1 MTAQQLKLDELR
13 RVIWQRHG
21 MSLEDAIAF
30 AHMGVAPMA
39 GGAGGTTG
47 TAALSAEV
55 KALYDADFYLQ
66 GQSMVYHDQ
75 FFDLKEQMNGQRG
88 SSYNFPIVESMQP
101 NAGVLDE
108 LSDVAA
114 SKMTANE
121 IVITLQEYGGAIEVT
136 KLLTATSY
144 ADVYRQAA
152 YANGYNLAESFDFIA
167 RAVLGQGSRAFL
179 QNGQT
184 ARSGFKGKATPAD
197 RLTAP
202 FIELLAL
209 IGRSIK
215 MPLYEDGCVATVMH
229 PFPYYDLL
237 QDTGVRNLSS
247 YSHPEML
254 LNGEVAFWSSLRII
268 VSANAKAF
276 WGAGGADAAAVNTTL
291 SNAVS
296 AGDTTM
302 VVASATG
309 IAAGQ
314 WLAIQDGS
322 ETGNTWFDTNELVR
336 VLSTNGTTIT
346 IFALDPGPG
355 DGGGF
360 RYAHVGGT
368 TVVSA
373 NSVYPLPILGP
384 NSGTKACSSFTGP
397 YGETVVTGPFDR
409 LGRFL
414 TFGWYGIVGFGRT
427 RNAWLLRGEVGSS
440 QS

>member
-1 MTAQQLKLDELR
+1 MAQ
-13 RVIWQRHG
+13 
-21 MSLEDAIAF
+21 
-30 AHMGVAPMA
+30 
-39 GGAGGTTG
+39 GTTG
-47 TAALSAEV
+47 TSALSAEV

-75 FFDLKEQMNGQRG
+75 MFDLKEQMNGQRG
-88 SSYNFPIVESMQP
+88 ATYNFPIVESQQP
-101 NAGVLDE
+101 NASTLDE

-114 SKMTANE
+114 SKMAANE
-121 IVITLQEYGGAIEVT
+121 IVITIQEYGGAIEVT

-144 ADVYRQAA
+144 ADVYKQAA
-152 YANGYNLAESFDFIA
+152 FANGYNLAESFDYIS
-167 RAVLGQGSRAFL
+167 RAVLGQGSRSFL
-179 QNGQT
+179 QNGRT
-184 ARSGFKGKATPAD
+184 ARSGFAGKTTPAD

-209 IGRSIK
+209 MARSIK
-215 MPLYEDGCVATVMH
+215 MPLYEDNCVATIMH

-276 WGAGGADAAAVNTTL
+276 WGAGAAGAAAVQTTL
-291 SNAVS
+291 SAAANP
-296 AGDTTM
+296 GDTTITI
-302 VVASATG
+302 ASGTG
-309 IAAGQ
+309 TANGQ
-314 WLAIQDGS
+314 WLAIQDGN

-336 VLSTNGTTIT
+336 VLSGGGTTTLT

-355 DGGGF
+355 DGGGL
-360 RYAHVGGT
+360 RYAHAIGKAVIDN
-368 TVVSA
+368 
-373 NSVYPLPILGP
+373 NSVYPIPILGP
-384 NSGTKACSSFTGP
+384 NSGTKVCSSFTGP

-414 TFGWYGIVGFGRT
+414 TFGWYALVGFART